1 MYNRK
6 DESSQN
12 TVVAYTMFRFEPGYE
27 DEASLYWYISPQST
41 HVTILT
47 SVATAMRCRF
57 VMDIEDLG

>member
-1 MYNRK
+1 MYDRK

-27 DEASLYWYISPQST
+27 DEASLYWYLSTHST

-47 SVATAMRCRF
+47 LIHHTQLRIAGS
-57 VMDIEDLG
+57 